1 MRRRAVYPRRVTTD
15 PGLDAPESSDA
26 PHASAAPDALDVP
39 DALDESAVSE
49 APDAR
54 EAPDL
59 LRLDEQVC
67 FALAV
72 ASRTVVAMYGP
83 HLAPLGITHPQYLV
97 MLALWEE
104 APRHQGEL
112 ARIVRLEPATLSP
125 LLTRLEKIG
134 YVQRVASSEDA
145 RVRLVGL
152 TDAGRDVRR
161 QAEAIPEAIL
171 ADLDMD
177 IEELATLRDSLNA
190 LIVRAESAA
199 DQQS

>member
-1 MRRRAVYPRRVTTD
+1 MYPRRVTID
-15 PGLDAPESSDA
+15 PDPSAPADAP
-26 PHASAAPDALDVP
+26 
-39 DALDESAVSE
+39 
-49 APDAR
+49 AR
-54 EAPDL
+54 DL

-104 APRHQGEL
+104 SPRHQGDL
-112 ARIVRLEPATLSP
+112 ARAVHLEPATLSP
-125 LLTRLEKIG
+125 LLTRLEKVG
-134 YVQRVASSEDA
+134 YVQRVASPADA

-152 TDAGRDVRR
+152 TDEGRDVRKR
-161 QAEAIPEAIL
+161 AETIPGAIL

-177 IEELATLRDSLNA
+177 IDELASLRDRLTA
-190 LIVRAESAA
+190 LIVRAEKASEEQA
-199 DQQS
+199 

>member
-1 MRRRAVYPRRVTTD
+1 MTTD
-15 PGLDAPESSDA
+15 PGPTAE
-26 PHASAAPDALDVP
+26 
-39 DALDESAVSE
+39 
-49 APDAR
+49 R
-54 EAPDL
+54 DL

-112 ARIVRLEPATLSP
+112 ARTVRLEPATLSP

-134 YVQRVASSEDA
+134 YIQRVSSSGDA

-152 TDAGRDVRR
+152 TEEGRAARK
-161 QAEAIPEAIL
+161 QAEAIPAAIL

-177 IEELATLRDSLNA
+177 IDELASLRDSLSE
-190 LIVRAESAA
+190 LIVRAEKAGDERA
-199 DQQS
+199 

>member
-1 MRRRAVYPRRVTTD
+1 MTTD
-15 PGLDAPESSDA
+15 PGPTAE
-26 PHASAAPDALDVP
+26 
-39 DALDESAVSE
+39 
-49 APDAR
+49 R
-54 EAPDL
+54 DL

-104 APRHQGEL
+104 DPRHQGEL
-112 ARIVRLEPATLSP
+112 ARTVRLEPATLSP

-134 YVQRVASSEDA
+134 YIQRVSPSEDA

-152 TDAGRDVRR
+152 TDEGRAARK
-161 QAEAIPEAIL
+161 QAEAIPAAIL

-177 IEELATLRDSLNA
+177 IDDLASLRDSLNE
-190 LIVRAESAA
+190 LIGRAEKAGEERG
-199 DQQS
+199 